1 MRPDMCKVIVERPRR
16 GKRTRPQAIRFRN
29 QIDSPARLS
38 MRAAYYAREL
48 NENLNPLR
56 RYLHAQVGRPW
67 NKVFS
72 EICAIIDRRNTV
84 QQHIH
89 QHIDQFIA
97 TRVGLRDGRLIDF
110 TNGRCLPLSRSYYR
124 ELYVDPRSGLV
135 RLTDSDSAWKRAR
148 AERRQRR
155 EANLTARRRVV
166 DDHTLLLNLKD
177 VWFRVE
183 TATLPTAVV
192 SGRSEAR
199 FDVLL
204 GRFTAFRPDVDG
216 AHRRH
221 LYGSE
226 MHYAVSKRQSG
237 KRELKACGLR

>member
-1 MRPDMCKVIVERPRR
+1 MRPL
-16 GKRTRPQAIRFRN
+16 AIRLRN
-29 QIDSPARLS
+29 DQEGAAHLS
-38 MRAAYYAREL
+38 MRAAYDYRDL

-67 NKVFS
+67 SKVFS
-72 EICAIIDRRNTV
+72 EICATIDRRNTV
-84 QQHIH
+84 QQHVH
-89 QHIDQFIA
+89 QHIDGFIA
-97 TRVGLRDGRLIDF
+97 TNVGLRDGQLIDF
-110 TNGRCLPLSRSYYR
+110 TNGRCLPLSHSYYQ

-135 RLTDSDSAWKRAR
+135 RLTGSIRTWRQER
-148 AERRQRR
+148 AERRHRDER
-155 EANLTARRRVV
+155 DVAARRRVL

-183 TATLPTAVV
+183 IATLPTAVF

-199 FDVLL
+199 FDVVL

-216 AHRRH
+216 SHRRY